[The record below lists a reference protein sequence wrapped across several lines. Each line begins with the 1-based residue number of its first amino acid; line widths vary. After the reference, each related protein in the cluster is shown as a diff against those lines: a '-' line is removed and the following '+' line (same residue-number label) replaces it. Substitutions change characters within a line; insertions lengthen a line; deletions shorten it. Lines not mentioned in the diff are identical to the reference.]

1 MMETTTTLSELFV
14 TGNALNDA
22 LMLALEDESLPEAIE
37 NADAAKILLSG
48 MERLTI
54 VIDNINH
61 VAERDSIAILDDT
74 EIDQTIEFVNTIV
87 GMMRVM
93 IRSEKTWKRFVKD
106 TAEKEFLGQRYVEWS
121 DQIDTDFLV
130 EYNNLMEV

>member
-1 MMETTTTLSELFV
+1 
-14 TGNALNDA
+14 
-22 LMLALEDESLPEAIE
+22 
-37 NADAAKILLSG
+37 
-48 MERLTI
+48 
-54 VIDNINH
+54 
-61 VAERDSIAILDDT
+61 
-74 EIDQTIEFVNTIV
+74 
-87 GMMRVM
+87 MMRVM